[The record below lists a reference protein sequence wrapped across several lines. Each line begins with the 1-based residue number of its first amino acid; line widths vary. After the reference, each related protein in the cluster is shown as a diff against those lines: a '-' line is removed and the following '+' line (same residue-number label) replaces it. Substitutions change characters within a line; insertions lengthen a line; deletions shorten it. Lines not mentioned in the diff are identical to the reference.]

1 VQRSAATKTA
11 AAETRASRLP
21 GGRVVLCQE
30 IDHARFVCIS
40 FSLLSLYNDM
50 MSVCA
55 LLKLLSFL
63 FFGIFFFFSSIVTEH
78 CSETIAMVPPLLAAL
93 RSPLEPGALAHAAT
107 MTLRR
112 AIKSAISAGIQ
123 LWNSG
128 DTKSK
133 FSTKIKPNESILL

>member
-1 VQRSAATKTA
+1 
-11 AAETRASRLP
+11 
-21 GGRVVLCQE
+21 
-30 IDHARFVCIS
+30 
-40 FSLLSLYNDM
+40 M
-50 MSVCA
+50 
-55 LLKLLSFL
+55 KLLSFL

-112 AIKSAISAGIQ
+112 TIKSAISAGIQ